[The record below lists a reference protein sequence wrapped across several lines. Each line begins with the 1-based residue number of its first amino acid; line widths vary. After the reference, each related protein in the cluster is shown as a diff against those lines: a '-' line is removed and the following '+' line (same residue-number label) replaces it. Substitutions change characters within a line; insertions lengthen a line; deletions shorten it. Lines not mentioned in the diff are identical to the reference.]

1 MGGSGGAFVKGI
13 AVRVEILESAMD
25 DLRAGRRF
33 YSSQGGRELEIRF
46 FETLAAVIGG
56 LSCRGGLHARRFGFH
71 RALAPKFPYSV
82 YYDVEGDVVRVYAVV
97 DNRRNPAWAESRV
110 ESAGD
115 RERRGGKNT
124 GKETDFART
133 GGKGE

>member
-1 MGGSGGAFVKGI
+1 
-13 AVRVEILESAMD
+13 MD

-33 YSSQGGRELEIRF
+33 YSSQGGRELGSRF

-56 LSCRGGLHARRFGFH
+56 LSCRGGLHARKFGFH

-82 YYDVEGDVVRVYAVV
+82 YYDVEGEVVRVYAVV

-110 ESAGD
+110 ENARD
-115 RERRGGKNT
+115 LECRGGKNM
-124 GKETDFART
+124 GEETDLAR
-133 GGKGE
+133 KGEKGE